1 VRREIERRLERLE
14 RKKAEPSV
22 RYVVCPF
29 PVDEDNPPTWEEI
42 EAALNTPMTNE
53 EWEAAYCSPGWKDF
67 DDWAWL
73 RGKMARERPC

>member
-42 EAALNTPMTNE
+42 EAALNAPPMTAESLFGNILN
-53 EWEAAYCSPGWKDF
+53 GIKR
-67 DDWAWL
+67 L
-73 RGKMARERPC
+73 